1 MKSVE
6 KTGFPTTFDSI
17 ASPSNFQWTHPIVT
31 ETPEVAP
38 KISPKLEPAA
48 PEPLAGEITETRMFE
63 PAGLFLAATVGT
75 AGLISLL
82 KGAILLP
89 ALCLRLAAR
98 GLVVSHRRFDR

>member
-6 KTGFPTTFDSI
+6 KTEFPTTLDSI
-17 ASPSNFQWTHPIVT
+17 ASPSSFRWTHPIVT
-31 ETPEVAP
+31 ETPEAAP

-48 PEPLAGEITETRMFE
+48 PEPLAREIAETRMFE

-82 KGAILLP
+82 KGAILLA
-89 ALCLRLAAR
+89 ALCLPLAAL
-98 GLVVSHRRFDR
+98 GLVVSHRHFDR